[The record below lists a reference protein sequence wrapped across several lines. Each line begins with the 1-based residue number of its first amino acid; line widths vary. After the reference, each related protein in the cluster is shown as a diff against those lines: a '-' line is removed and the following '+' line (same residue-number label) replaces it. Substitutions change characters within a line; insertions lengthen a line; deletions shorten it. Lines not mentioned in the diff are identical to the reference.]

1 MKTCLK
7 VFGLCPNLIGC
18 TLSFAFQSPPWTA
31 IPPDVPIVHQL
42 QALTLWAQHDQTNEF
57 FDHLTLPALS
67 AFALE
72 SYGCDLPDWSQD
84 SFVGFLSRSGCY
96 LKTFKVHTPALS
108 SDELVELLCLLPTLT
123 ELSIEGTEI
132 EVLGDTLFHSL
143 TYDET
148 TGWSCLC
155 PKLEIFAFGG
165 YFVLSEGTLARML
178 ESRYRSDTSQSQNTC
193 LRRVTVMLTDRYG
206 HEGLEMYTK
215 ELETIR
221 KKGLRV
227 VVEEMDRRRRLI

>member
-1 MKTCLK
+1 LK

-31 IPPDVPIVHQL
+31 IPPDVPVVHQL
-42 QALTLWAQHDQTNEF
+42 QALTLWAQRDQTNEF

-72 SYGCDLPDWSQD
+72 SYESDPPDWPQD
-84 SFVGFLSRSGCY
+84 SFVGFLSRSGCH

-108 SDELVELLCLLPTLT
+108 SYELVELLCLLPTLT

-132 EVLGDTLFHSL
+132 EVHGDTLFHSL

-148 TGWSCLC
+148 TGRSCLC

-165 YFVLSEGTLARML
+165 YFLSSEGTLARML
-178 ESRYRSDTSQSQNTC
+178 ESRCRSDTSQSQNAC

-206 HEGLEMYTK
+206 YEGLVMYMK
-215 ELETIR
+215 ELETIQN
-221 KKGLRV
+221 KGLRV